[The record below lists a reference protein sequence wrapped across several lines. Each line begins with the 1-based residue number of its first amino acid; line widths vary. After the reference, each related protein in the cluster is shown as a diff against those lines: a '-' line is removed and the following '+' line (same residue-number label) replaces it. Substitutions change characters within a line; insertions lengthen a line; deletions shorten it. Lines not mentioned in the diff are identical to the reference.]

1 MGSTQGAGRHSTS
14 TEQQQQTALITLKQA
29 QHDCLSVDNKMCF
42 DIGIAT
48 CGPNEALVIS
58 VMFQGG
64 KPTFISGGRAIVC
77 PCIQTVQRIPLNTM
91 TLEVHSPRVYTSQGV
106 PISVVGTAQVKING
120 SNLEMLGFAAEQF
133 GNKSTQEVLQICLE
147 TMEGHQRAIMGNMTV
162 EEIYRD
168 RKTFST
174 KVFEVA
180 SVDLHN
186 MGISIIS
193 YTLKD
198 VRDDTGYLASLGQAR
213 TAQVKRD
220 ALIGEAEAKRDATIA
235 EAAAEEQRMEA
246 KLKNDTEIARSKRDF
261 ELNKAIYDTEVNT
274 AKAEAEMA
282 YSLQAAKVQA
292 KIKEEEM
299 QVKVVE
305 RIQNISI
312 QEQEI
317 LRKEKELDS
326 KVKKPAEAEKYRLEK
341 IAEAEKQR
349 IVLEAES
356 EAKALKGEAEAYAIE
371 VKAKAEAEQMAKKAD
386 AWQEYKEAALV
397 DMMLKV
403 LPKVAAEVS
412 APLSQ
417 TEKITMVSDGDGP
430 IGASKVTGEVL
441 DIMNSL
447 PAMVQN
453 MTGVDIKGRMAKA

>member
-1 MGSTQGAGRHSTS
+1 
-14 TEQQQQTALITLKQA
+14 
-29 QHDCLSVDNKMCF
+29 MCF
-42 DIGIAT
+42 NIGIVV

-58 VMFQGG
+58 GMFQGG
-64 KPTFISGGRAIVC
+64 KPTFINGGRAIVC

-120 SNLEMLGFAAEQF
+120 SSEEMLGYAAEQF
-133 GNKSTQEVLQICLE
+133 GGKPVDQILNICLE
-147 TMEGHQRAIMGNMTV
+147 TMEGHQRAIMGNMSV

-168 RKTFST
+168 RKTFSK

-186 MGISIIS
+186 MGIAVIS

-198 VRDDTGYLASLGQAR
+198 VRDEVGYLASLGQAR

-220 ALIGEAEAKRDATIA
+220 ALIGEAEAKKESTIA
-235 EAAAEEQRMEA
+235 EALAEEQRMES
-246 KLKNDTEIARSKRDF
+246 KLVNDTEIARSKRDF
-261 ELNKAIYDTEVNT
+261 ELKKAIYDTEVNT

-305 RIQNISI
+305 RMQNIAI

-317 LRKEKELDS
+317 MRREKELDS
-326 KVKKPAEAEKYRLEK
+326 KVRKPAEAEKYRLEK
-341 IAEAEKQR
+341 IAEAERQKV
-349 IVLEAES
+349 VLEAEA
-356 EAKALKGEAEAYAIE
+356 EAEATALRGEAEAYAIE

-386 AWQEYKEAALV
+386 AWKEYKEAALV

-403 LPKVAAEVS
+403 LPKVAAEV
-412 APLSQ
+412 AGPLSE
-417 TEKITMVSDGDGP
+417 TNKITMVATGDGP
-430 IGASKVTGEVL
+430 IGASRVTNEVL
-441 DIMNSL
+441 DIMGSL
-447 PAMVQN
+447 PDTVKK
-453 MTGVDIKGRMAKA
+453 MTGVDITARMSQA

>member
-1 MGSTQGAGRHSTS
+1 
-14 TEQQQQTALITLKQA
+14 
-29 QHDCLSVDNKMCF
+29 MCF
-42 DIGIAT
+42 NIGIVV

-58 VMFQGG
+58 GMFQGG
-64 KPTFISGGRAIVC
+64 KPTFINGGRAIVC

-120 SNLEMLGFAAEQF
+120 SSEEMLGYAAEQF
-133 GNKSTQEVLQICLE
+133 GGKPVDQILNICLE
-147 TMEGHQRAIMGNMTV
+147 TMEGHQRAIMGNMSV

-168 RKTFST
+168 RKTFSK

-186 MGISIIS
+186 MGIAVIS

-198 VRDDTGYLASLGQAR
+198 VRDEVGYLASLGQAR

-220 ALIGEAEAKRDATIA
+220 ALIGEAEAKKESTIA
-235 EAAAEEQRMEA
+235 EALAEEQRMES
-246 KLKNDTEIARSKRDF
+246 KLANDTEIARSKRDF
-261 ELNKAIYDTEVNT
+261 ELKKAVYDTEVNT

-305 RIQNISI
+305 RTQNIAI

-317 LRKEKELDS
+317 MRREKELDS
-326 KVKKPAEAEKYRLEK
+326 KVRKPAEAEKYRLEK
-341 IAEAEKQR
+341 IAEAERQKV
-349 IVLEAES
+349 VLEAEA
-356 EAKALKGEAEAYAIE
+356 EAEAVALRGEAEAYAIE

-386 AWQEYKEAALV
+386 AWKEYKEAALV

-403 LPKVAAEVS
+403 LPKIAAEV
-412 APLSQ
+412 AGPLSE
-417 TEKITMVSDGDGP
+417 TNKITMVATGDGP
-430 IGASKVTGEVL
+430 IGASRVTNEVL
-441 DIMNSL
+441 DIMGSL
-447 PAMVQN
+447 PDTVKK
-453 MTGVDIKGRMAKA
+453 MTGVDITTRMARA

>member
-1 MGSTQGAGRHSTS
+1 VIS
-14 TEQQQQTALITLKQA
+14 
-29 QHDCLSVDNKMCF
+29 MCF
-42 DIGIAT
+42 DIGIVT

-58 VMFQGG
+58 GMCQGG
-64 KPTFISGGRAIVC
+64 VSNFITGGRAIVF

-91 TLEVHSPRVYTSQGV
+91 TLEVHTSNVYTSQGV

-120 SNLEMLGFAAEQF
+120 SSDEMLSYAAEQF
-133 GNKSTQEVLQICLE
+133 GGKSQDEILQICLQ
-147 TMEGHQRAIMGNMTV
+147 TVEGHQRAIMGNMSV

-168 RKTFST
+168 RKTFS
-174 KVFEVA
+174 KNVFNVA

-186 MGISIIS
+186 MGIAVIS

-198 VRDDTGYLASLGQAR
+198 VRDDVGYLASLGQAR

-220 ALIGEAEAKRDATIA
+220 ALIGEAEARRDATIA
-235 EAAAEEQRMEA
+235 EALAEEQRMES
-246 KLKNDTEIARSKRDF
+246 KLLNDTEIARSKRDF
-261 ELNKAIYDTEVNT
+261 ELKKATYDTEVNT

-282 YSLQAAKVQA
+282 YGLQAAKVQA

-305 RIQNISI
+305 RAQNISI

-317 LRKEKELDS
+317 KRKEKELDS

-341 IAEAEKQR
+341 IAEAERQKV
-349 IVLEAES
+349 VLEAEA
-356 EAKALKGEAEAYAIE
+356 EAEATALRGEAEAYAIE

-386 AWQEYKEAALV
+386 AWKEYKEAALV

-403 LPKVAAEVS
+403 LPKVAAEVAGPIS
-412 APLSQ
+412 E
-417 TEKITMVSDGDGP
+417 TNKITMVSTGDGP
-430 IGASKVTGEVL
+430 IGASRVTNEVL
-441 DIMNSL
+441 DIMGSL
-447 PAMVQN
+447 PDTVKK
-453 MTGVDIKGRMAKA
+453 MTGVDIVTRMGQA

>member
-1 MGSTQGAGRHSTS
+1 
-14 TEQQQQTALITLKQA
+14 
-29 QHDCLSVDNKMCF
+29 
-42 DIGIAT
+42 
-48 CGPNEALVIS
+48 
-58 VMFQGG
+58 
-64 KPTFISGGRAIVC
+64 
-77 PCIQTVQRIPLNTM
+77 
-91 TLEVHSPRVYTSQGV
+91 
-106 PISVVGTAQVKING
+106 
-120 SNLEMLGFAAEQF
+120 
-133 GNKSTQEVLQICLE
+133 
-147 TMEGHQRAIMGNMTV
+147 
-162 EEIYRD
+162 
-168 RKTFST
+168 
-174 KVFEVA
+174 
-180 SVDLHN
+180 
-186 MGISIIS
+186 
-193 YTLKD
+193 
-198 VRDDTGYLASLGQAR
+198 
-213 TAQVKRD
+213 
-220 ALIGEAEAKRDATIA
+220 
-235 EAAAEEQRMEA
+235 
-246 KLKNDTEIARSKRDF
+246 
-261 ELNKAIYDTEVNT
+261 LNKATYDTEVNT

-282 YSLQAAKVQA
+282 YGLQEAKVRS

-305 RIQNISI
+305 RQQNISI

-317 LRKEKELDS
+317 MRKEKELDS

-349 IVLEAES
+349 IVLEAEAES

-417 TEKITMVSDGDGP
+417 VDKITMVSDGDGP
-430 IGASKVTGEVL
+430 IGASRVTGEVL